1 MSLFM
6 LSLYHVFGS
15 PNACEGSLVGR
26 WLKERKEKKKEETRA
41 QNAQFPAAVSVAGVV
56 TAIAAIAATTA
67 ASSGAGVD
75 EQMAKT
81 DMAVTSAA
89 TLVAAQCVEMA
100 EAMGAD
106 CEHLASVVGSAANVR
121 SAGGI
126 MTLIVSV
133 ATLKARALKQV
144 WNIAV
149 AITVE
154 AALDRKHNGPALL
167 WKMISCIFIVV
178 GSAPVEIL

>member
-1 MSLFM
+1 MKAWNLHRPPRECLSVMENDDNVKGVLLTHQNLIKLM
-6 LSLYHVFGS
+6 LDS
-15 PNACEGSLVGR
+15 
-26 WLKERKEKKKEETRA
+26 TI
-41 QNAQFPAAVSVAGVV
+41 AGVV